1 MTADT
6 ITWYF
11 NETILKSNESILGIN
26 MSSFDQSGK
35 YSCRVSNDSQ
45 EVFITFGRKP
55 VAVKNLTCFETS
67 ITHFRCTWLPGD
79 LDTNLPNEY
88 QIFYGRASVLALL
101 KYKKTHN
108 KYIDLAYDHGKM
120 KVELYVFNALGY
132 HDIAD
137 VAFYSIKMYPPK
149 NVVGWIEN
157 DTLLKVNWD
166 PTKYKIEHVYVVSYK
181 EVYPNMKP
189 PEKNEIPCDRSHDD
203 LSEKILDIP
212 TGYKEY
218 EVQVAVRYSREDNIN
233 KWSDIVVVMKEET
246 KPPEG
251 TVDGNCNWK
260 DGYDV
265 LTCNWKEL
273 PPEKQN
279 GHLLKYKI
287 TVFSD
292 DREVDIATTKYNTS
306 LQVEFTDLPSDKDY
320 IVNITAHN
328 SVGYTTISSSFVA
341 GQLTASGIGKE
352 YIAVIIIVSIVFV
365 TLLIIFI
372 IRRMKKADFMKPLPE
387 PKFYKWDAS
396 QCSEA
401 KQPDV
406 EIFDEVKT
414 NRNPPKEKE
423 DLSESTC
430 MLPEKSCETFETGG
444 NQRKT
449 SVEVT
454 NKTYLILGR
463 KQEQQ
468 NNNVFTDD
476 VNDDENSSS
485 KEDADVRYLQLCN
498 GNLLTEVQNDAMISE
513 EPLTS
518 VDPFADSSVPYSE
531 CDSESYLINR
541 STLSS
546 GNYVSGSGTSCQTA
560 DTHLSSS

>member
-1 MTADT
+1 MAAVTLPSKPKTFELIEGDVLELRCNLDMTAYT

-11 NETILKSNESILGIN
+11 IETILESNESILGIN

-35 YSCRVSNDSQ
+35 YSCRVSNDRQ
-45 EVFITFGRKP
+45 EVFITFGRRP
-55 VAVKNLTCFETS
+55 VAIKNLTCFETN

-88 QIFYGRASVLALL
+88 LIYYGRASVPLL
-101 KYKKTHN
+101 NYKKTHN
-108 KYIDLAYDHGKM
+108 EYIDLAYDHGRM
-120 KVELYVFNALGY
+120 KVQLHVSNALGD
-132 HDIAD
+132 HDIAYF
-137 VAFYSIKMYPPK
+137 AFYSIMMYPPK
-149 NVVGWIEN
+149 NVVGRIEN

-218 EVQVAVRYSREDNIN
+218 EVQVAVRYSREGNIN

-251 TVDGNCNWK
+251 TVDGNCKRK

-265 LTCNWKEL
+265 LTCNWEEL

-306 LQVEFTDLPSDKDY
+306 LQVEFTGLALYNDY

-352 YIAVIIIVSIVFV
+352 YIAVIIIVSIV
-365 TLLIIFI
+365 LIIFI
-372 IRRMKKADFMKPLPE
+372 ILYAELRRQCRCSLP
-387 PKFYKWDAS
+387 
-396 QCSEA
+396 
-401 KQPDV
+401 
-406 EIFDEVKT
+406 
-414 NRNPPKEKE
+414 
-423 DLSESTC
+423 
-430 MLPEKSCETFETGG
+430 
-444 NQRKT
+444 
-449 SVEVT
+449 
-454 NKTYLILGR
+454 
-463 KQEQQ
+463 
-468 NNNVFTDD
+468 
-476 VNDDENSSS
+476 
-485 KEDADVRYLQLCN
+485 
-498 GNLLTEVQNDAMISE
+498 
-513 EPLTS
+513 
-518 VDPFADSSVPYSE
+518 
-531 CDSESYLINR
+531 
-541 STLSS
+541 STL
-546 GNYVSGSGTSCQTA
+546 
-560 DTHLSSS
+560 